1 MLKPS
6 LLSLVMLFSLTAH
19 ALQTEDLSD
28 ATLLKLAATLDKVAG
43 SSQWQQLWSR
53 SRHAGH
59 LAAHPTLPHFTTPMA
74 EIPALVSTTLNQAQ
88 SISPLKQTQALYRR
102 DFSPMVVGQQGPQAL
117 TAVCVW
123 IDWRTLPEK
132 PRLDERASMQQ
143 VSLLLTRPC
152 Q

>member
-1 MLKPS
+1 MLIRNLPG
-6 LLSLVMLFSLTAH
+6 LLMLFSLTAH

-28 ATLLKLAATLDKVAG
+28 ATLLKLATTLDKVAG

-53 SRHAGH
+53 TRNAGH
-59 LAAHPTLPHFTTPMA
+59 LEAHPTLPYFTAPTR

-88 SISPLKQTQALYRR
+88 SASPLKQTQALYRR
-102 DFSPMVVGQQGPQAL
+102 DFSPMTVGQQGTNEL
-117 TAVCVW
+117 TAICIWV
-123 IDWRTLPEK
+123 DWRTLPEK
-132 PRLDERASMQQ
+132 TRLDERASMQQ